1 MNLQAAKEI
10 GRQLRLRD
18 LGGVIVNDFIDMKEE
33 RHRRNVEQAL
43 RNALRRDRAR
53 TKILKTSAFGVIE
66 MTRQRIR
73 PSLKRSIYQDCPHCR
88 ATGNVKTSE
97 SMSIEVMRLFQ
108 LAAHRKTIRSLIA
121 KVHADVAQHLLNKK
135 RKEILHWEE
144 VGQMQIAITG
154 MLGVSPEHLELQG
167 FDNNGN
173 EVKVVP
179 VEPVRVAPERRPP
192 DDRGGDRGDRGGD
205 RGGGRG
211 RGGNDRGRR
220 GGRGRGREER
230 D

>member
-97 SMSIEVMRLFQ
+97 SMSIEIMRLFQ
-108 LAAHRKTIRSLIA
+108 LAAHRKTIRNLTA

-144 VGQMQIAITG
+144 VGQMQLTISGA
-154 MLGVSPEHLELQG
+154 LGVSPEFLDLQG

-173 EVKVVP
+173 EVKVIP
-179 VEPVRVAPERRPP
+179 VEPARIAPPERRPH
-192 DDRGGDRGDRGGD
+192 DDRGDRGD

-211 RGGNDRGRR
+211 RSNDRGRR
-220 GGRGRGREER
+220 GGRGRGRDER